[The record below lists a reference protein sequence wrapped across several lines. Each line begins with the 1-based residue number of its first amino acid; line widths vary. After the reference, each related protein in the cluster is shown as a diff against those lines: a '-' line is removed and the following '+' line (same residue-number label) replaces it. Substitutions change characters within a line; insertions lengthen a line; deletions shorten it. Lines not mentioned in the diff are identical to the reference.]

1 MTTETHNTNFT
12 KSCCNPISL
21 IWSNLTEI
29 PNVPIPPP
37 GSCLGGGGGVASGVC
52 PRPANI
58 CTGFVSSDPSSL
70 PLSPRQL
77 KLQFDQTNNIF
88 DTCLLGA
95 HGSNLGKK
103 YLDTQF
109 GTNVVTVISPHQ
121 AQSSGPAPGWL
132 VVIVIEIL

>member
-1 MTTETHNTNFT
+1 MVWPAE
-12 KSCCNPISL
+12 CVPAPPIF
-21 IWSNLTEI
+21 
-29 PNVPIPPP
+29 VQ
-37 GSCLGGGGGVASGVC
+37 GSCL
-52 PRPANI
+52 R
-58 CTGFVSSDPSSL
+58 TLSSL

-77 KLQFDQTNNIF
+77 KLKFDQTNNIF

-121 AQSSGPAPGWL
+121 AQSSGPAPAWL

>member
-1 MTTETHNTNFT
+1 MFPSHLLPRWWWWWWCGQR
-12 KSCCNPISL
+12 SVS
-21 IWSNLTEI
+21 
-29 PNVPIPPP
+29 PPRQYLYRVRVF
-37 GSCLGGGGGVASGVC
+37 G
-52 PRPANI
+52 
-58 CTGFVSSDPSSL
+58 PSPPS
-70 PLSPRQL
+70 PSPRQL
-77 KLQFDQTNNIF
+77 KLKFDQTNNIF